1 EGMFSTD
8 DQLNKSFED
17 VKEEAFKDSDYET
30 DASKED
36 NNVSTF
42 SKTNILNVLKREGKE
57 AIEIFVFID
66 VALIIR
72 KWFQPS
78 LKITKKNH
86 KKYRRQYKDEYYR
99 NFPYK
104 EEFVDGYYIF
114 YMMGVSNFENL
125 LSSFLLKWIKEGR
138 IEIEVDN

>member
-1 EGMFSTD
+1 YVTILVHFPEGMFSTD

-57 AIEIFVFID
+57 AIVIFVFIA
-66 VALIIR
+66 VALIIS
-72 KWFQPS
+72 KLFQPS
-78 LKITKKNH
+78 LKITKK
-86 KKYRRQYKDEYYR
+86 KPEKYRRQYKGEYFRDLPFKGYFVEGF
-99 NFPYK
+99 NIYK
-104 EEFVDGYYIF
+104 MI
-114 YMMGVSNFENL
+114 
-125 LSSFLLKWIKEGR
+125 
-138 IEIEVDN
+138 